1 MNNNSKRL
9 LEELLEEAAPAE
21 FREALM
27 RNTLCQ
33 VRRRR
38 RVRALNRVLLMAALV
53 VGLPVLFWRAFVFAP
68 ERPASRALVSPIPEP
83 ASYHLVRSQ
92 PLNPAMIV
100 ETQPGTTPLVSSLSG
115 SVAVVETKP
124 GEHLFK
130 ELTDEQLLALLA
142 GKPVGL
148 VRYSPEHAELVFP

>member
-1 MNNNSKRL
+1 MNNDSKRL
-9 LEELLEEAAPAE
+9 LAELLEETAPAE
-21 FREALM
+21 FRDALM
-27 RNTLCQ
+27 SQTLCQ

-38 RVRALNRVLLMAALV
+38 RVRALNRALLMAALV
-53 VGLPVLFWRAFVFAP
+53 VGLPVLFWRTFVVAP
-68 ERPASRALVSPIPEP
+68 ERPALRALVSRSPEP
-83 ASYHLVRSQ
+83 TRYHLVRSQ

-100 ETQPGTTPLVSSLSG
+100 ETQPRTTSVVSSWSG

-124 GEHLFK
+124 GQHVFN

-142 GKPVGL
+142 GRPVGL

>member
-1 MNNNSKRL
+1 MI
-9 LEELLEEAAPAE
+9 E
-21 FREALM
+21 
-27 RNTLCQ
+27 TLCR

-38 RVRALNRVLLMAALV
+38 RVRALNRAFLMAALL
-53 VGLPVLFWRAFVFAP
+53 VGLPILFWRAFVFTP
-68 ERPASRALVSPIPEP
+68 ERPASRALVSRSLEP
-83 ASYHLVRSQ
+83 ASYHLVHSH
-92 PLNPAMIV
+92 PLDPAMII
-100 ETQPGTTPLVSSLSG
+100 ETQPRTTSVVSSLSG

-142 GKPVGL
+142 GRPVGL